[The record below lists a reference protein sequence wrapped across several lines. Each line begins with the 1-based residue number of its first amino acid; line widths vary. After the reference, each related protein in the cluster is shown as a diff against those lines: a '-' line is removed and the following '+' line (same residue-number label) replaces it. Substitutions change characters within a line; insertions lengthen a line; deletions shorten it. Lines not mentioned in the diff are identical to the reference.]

1 MSLRLCYGGT
11 FDPIHEGHVAVADF
25 ARKTCDADVYFLPSA
40 DPPHRQ
46 KPLASAAQRAEML
59 RIAIAGKP
67 RFFLDTRESKRDKPS
82 YTVDTLR
89 ELREEIGTEAPLA
102 WLIGADAFAQLHTWH
117 EWQALFDL
125 AHFVV
130 AVRPGYSMHS
140 AHFSVQERLCDS
152 PLELE
157 TRPAGQVFALQCPLR
172 SESASAIRQAF
183 ARGEAPPGLNPAV
196 QAYILEH
203 GLYPKAL

>member
-1 MSLRLCYGGT
+1 MSLRICYGGT
-11 FDPIHEGHVAVADF
+11 FDPVHDGHIAVAEF
-25 ARKTCDADVYFLPSA
+25 AKKTCDANVYFLPSA

-46 KPLASAAQRAEML
+46 RPSATARQRADML
-59 RIAIAGKP
+59 EIAIADTP
-67 RFFLDTRESKRDKPS
+67 HFFLDLRELQREKPS

-89 ELREEIGTEAPLA
+89 ELRDELGTKEPIA

-117 EWQALFDL
+117 EWEALFEL

-130 AVRPGYSMHS
+130 AVRPGYSMQS
-140 AHFSVQERLCDS
+140 PNFSINERLCDS
-152 PLELE
+152 PEHLK
-157 TRPAGQVFALQCPLR
+157 TSPSGKVFTLSCPLR
-172 SESASAIRQAF
+172 SESASAIRRALAAGQ
-183 ARGEAPPGLNPAV
+183 PPIGLNPAV

>member
-1 MSLRLCYGGT
+1 MNLRIFYGGT
-11 FDPIHEGHVAVADF
+11 FDPVHQGHVAVAGF
-25 ARKTCDADVYFLPSA
+25 ARNIFDADLYFLPSA

-46 KPLASAAQRAEML
+46 KPQATAQQRAEML
-59 RIAIAGKP
+59 QIAIAGEP
-67 RFFLDTRESKRDKPS
+67 RFFIDTRESKREKPS

-89 ELREEIGTEAPLA
+89 DLREELGAEEPIA

-117 EWQALFDL
+117 EWESLFDL

-130 AVRPGYSMHS
+130 AVRPGYSMQS
-140 AHFSVQERLCDS
+140 PNFSINGRLCDS
-152 PLELE
+152 PEQLK
-157 TRPAGQVFALQCPLR
+157 TCPSGRVFCLSCPLR
-172 SESASAIRQAF
+172 SESASAIRRAL
-183 ARGEAPPGLNPAV
+183 AAGESPIGLNPAV

>member
-1 MSLRLCYGGT
+1 GT
-11 FDPIHEGHVAVADF
+11 FDPIHDGHIAVAGF
-25 ARKTCDADVYFLPSA
+25 AQQICSADVYFIPSA

-46 KPLASAAQRAEML
+46 KPLATARQRVDML
-59 RIAIAGKP
+59 KIAIDGEP
-67 RFFLDTRESKRDKPS
+67 RFFLDLRELARDKPS

-89 ELREEIGTEAPLA
+89 ELRAELGSKQPIA

-117 EWQALFDL
+117 EWETLFDL

-130 AVRPGYSMHS
+130 AVRSGYSMHTPHFPVNERICSSPQQLNES
-140 AHFSVQERLCDS
+140 ASGR
-152 PLELE
+152 
-157 TRPAGQVFALQCPLR
+157 VFKLQCPLR
-172 SESASAIRQAF
+172 SESATAIRHAF
-183 ARGEAPPGLNPAV
+183 EAGQSPSGLNPRV